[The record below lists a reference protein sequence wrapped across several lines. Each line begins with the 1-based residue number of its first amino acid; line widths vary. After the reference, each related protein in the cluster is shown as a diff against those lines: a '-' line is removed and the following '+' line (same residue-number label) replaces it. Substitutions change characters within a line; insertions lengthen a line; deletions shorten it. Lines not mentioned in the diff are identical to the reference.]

1 MANYLTREEMHNYA
15 RMSDLLRVSD
25 TAVSTARETE
35 RLRYEVG
42 LIVDRSATTSNSV
55 ECRFDAIEIEL
66 MQIKAVLSELQMTL
80 RTLGLDDMT
89 KHIGDIDLLLT

>member
-1 MANYLTREEMHNYA
+1 MANYLTREEMYNYA
-15 RMSDLLRVSD
+15 RLSDLMRVSD

-42 LIVDRSATTSNSV
+42 LIVDKDANTRNSV
-55 ECRFDAIEIEL
+55 ECRFDIIENEL

-89 KHIGDIDLLLT
+89 RNIGDIDLLLT

>member
-1 MANYLTREEMHNYA
+1 MENYLTREEMYDYA
-15 RMSDLLRVSD
+15 RLSDLLRVSD
-25 TAVSTARETE
+25 TAVSAARETE

-42 LIVDRSATTSNSV
+42 IIVDKDADTRNSV
-55 ECRFDAIEIEL
+55 EYRFDIIENEL

-89 KHIGDIDLLLT
+89 RHIGDIDLLLT